1 MNAFAAA
8 IDDEVLV
15 TADGY
20 RQLCAELETLRTV
33 RRQELT
39 EYLRDARGDRDPDN
53 PMLFDL
59 LEEQAKLEGRIKLL
73 DAQVAVAR
81 IADPATDGT
90 AGIGSCVR
98 VRDCDSNDVAEY
110 NLVGP
115 IEADVGDGRVS
126 IEAPVGRA
134 LLGRRGGETVTV
146 ETPRGTAQLEL
157 LSVRSIGS
165 PKVKLAA

>member
-33 RRQELT
+33 RRQEMT
-39 EYLRDARGDRDPDN
+39 EHLREARADRDPDN

-59 LEEQAKLEGRIKLL
+59 LEEQVQLEGRINFL

-81 IADPATDGT
+81 IAGPATDGT

-98 VRDCDSNDVAEY
+98 VRHCDSDDVAEY

-115 IEADVGDGRVS
+115 IETDVGNGRVS
-126 IEAPVGRA
+126 VEAPVGRA
-134 LLGRRGGETVTV
+134 LLGRRSGETVTV
-146 ETPRGTAQLEL
+146 ETPRGTVQLEL
-157 LSVRSIGS
+157 LSVRSVGS
-165 PKVKLAA
+165 PTVKLAA